1 MKKYIIS
8 TIFAW
13 GAMTLQAQDTLFV
26 CDFESGIPETFTT
39 YDRDGQ
45 EPSRSMKR
53 YGFEVG
59 KAWVSGTEEDNTY
72 NMVAYSGSWYKEVAQ
87 SDDWLVTPAIR
98 VADIRAILS
107 WRACALDAEHADGY
121 SVYITDKG
129 NRPEDFTDAPVLTI
143 PAESSA
149 WKEHFLP
156 LEAYSGKEVY
166 VAFVN
171 NSTNGNLLMVDDITV
186 LTRKHTFIFNNLTP
200 EAVTKAGGVR
210 IEGTL
215 TSSGF
220 LPVEGYKLELAYGG
234 ETYTIDRSTESI
246 APDSAVNIAFDTE
259 VNVAP
264 NTTEDYTLTIS
275 SMEGADVETIQGSIT
290 CFERTVLIEEG
301 TGTWCMW
308 CPRGQYYLKELHK
321 KRPGEFVDIAVHV
334 SDEMMVYDY
343 AMALYAPFFATY
355 GLPSCVMDRQQELM
369 NGLGSLEEIEAM
381 LDKARERG
389 AIGRIYGLM
398 ANAWKSMP
406 VDRKLNKD
414 APLFHVSGN
423 YEFGKA
429 IKDGEYRL
437 SFIVVEDSVTGYAQA
452 NAYSGSS
459 GAMGGINLLPDPI
472 PAGEYYFANVGR
484 AVYDSCYSH
493 TDENGKECLAI
504 EAQSERHTRV
514 LFDYWL
520 DYPTTIS
527 DVNKVRIVAL
537 IIDVKSGEVVNATET
552 KMPYFYTTSIDGLP
566 APTPI
571 RLQGDALTAGS
582 PLRQVEMWSLSGQ
595 LLHKATPDSE
605 RYTLPLMEKGQTI
618 VIRAMTDEATKTFK
632 YITQK

>member
-1 MKKYIIS
+1 MKKSYLIS
-8 TIFAW
+8 ILSAW
-13 GAMTLQAQDTLFV
+13 VTCTLQAQDTLFI
-26 CDFESGIPETFTT
+26 CDFESGIPETFAR
-39 YDRDGQ
+39 YDRDGN

-53 YGFEVG
+53 YGLENGV
-59 KAWVSGTEEDNTY
+59 AWAAHAEEGTKNT
-72 NMVAYSGSWYKEVAQ
+72 VAYSGSWYKEAAQ
-87 SDDWLVTPAIR
+87 SDDWLVTPAIH
-98 VADIRAILS
+98 VADVRAILS
-107 WRACALDAEHADGY
+107 WQACAIDAEHPDGY
-121 SVYITDKG
+121 SVYISDKG
-129 NRPEDFTDAPVLTI
+129 NRPEDFTDAPLLTI
-143 PAESSA
+143 PAEMPA
-149 WKEHFLP
+149 WQERFLP
-156 LEAYSGKEVY
+156 LEAYAGKDIY

-171 NSTNGNLLMVDDITV
+171 NSTNCNLLMVDNIAVT
-186 LTRKHTFIFNNLTP
+186 TREHTFKFTNLTP
-200 EAVTKAGGVR
+200 EAITKAGGVKVTGS
-210 IEGTL
+210 I

-220 LPVEGYKLELAYGG
+220 LPVEGYKLALTHGG
-234 ETYTIDRSTESI
+234 QTYTIDRSTESI
-246 APDSAVNIAFDTE
+246 APDSLVTVTFDTE
-259 VNVAP
+259 INVRL

-275 SMEGADVETIQGSIT
+275 SMEGSDVETIQGSIT

-343 AMALYAPFFATY
+343 AMTLYAPFFATF
-355 GLPSCVMDRQQELM
+355 GLPSCVMDRQGELM

-459 GAMGGINLLPDPI
+459 GAMGGLNLLPDPI

-571 RLQGDALTAGS
+571 RLQGDALTADS
-582 PLRQVEMWSLSGQ
+582 PLLQVEVWSLSGQ
-595 LLHKATPDSE
+595 LLHKESPNSN
-605 RYTLPLMEKGQTI
+605 RYALPQTGTKGQPVI
-618 VIRAMTDEATKTFK
+618 IRATTDGENATFK
-632 YITQK
+632 SLY

>member
-8 TIFAW
+8 TVFAW

-26 CDFESGIPETFTT
+26 CDFEGGIPETFAT

-59 KAWVSGTEEDNTY
+59 KAWVSGAEESNAGNT
-72 NMVAYSGSWYKEVAQ
+72 VAYSGSWYKEVAQ

-121 SVYITDKG
+121 SVYISDKG
-129 NRPEDFTDAPVLTI
+129 NRPEDFTDAPVVTI
-143 PAESSA
+143 SAESPV

-171 NSTNGNLLMVDDITV
+171 NSTNGNLLMVDDIAV
-186 LTRKHTFIFNNLTP
+186 QTREHTFTFTNLTP

-220 LPVEGYKLELAYGG
+220 LPVEGYKLELTYGG

-246 APDSAVNIAFDTE
+246 APDSVVSIAFDTE
-259 VNVAP
+259 VNVAL

-343 AMALYAPFFATY
+343 AMTLYAPFFATY

-389 AIGRIYGLM
+389 AIGRFTEL
-398 ANAWKSMP
+398 NAHAYNDIAIGRSSNQLHEIELW
-406 VDRKLNKD
+406 
-414 APLFHVSGN
+414 GTC
-423 YEFGKA
+423 EFGKPVNEG
-429 IKDGEYRL
+429 DYRL
-437 SFIVVEDSVTGYAQA
+437 SLIVVEDSVTGYTQA

-459 GAMGGINLLPDPI
+459 SAMGGLDLLPDPI
-472 PAGEYYFANVGR
+472 PADQYHFANVGR
-484 AVYDSCYSH
+484 AQYDSIY
-493 TDENGKECLAI
+493 DKLWVVD
-504 EAQSERHTRV
+504 AQAERHQPISFYGSFR
-514 LFDYWL
+514 
-520 DYPTTIS
+520 YPQNITNI
-527 DVNKVRIVAL
+527 NKVKVVAL
-537 IIDVKSGEVVNATET
+537 IIDTHTGEIVNTIET
-552 KMPYFYTTSIDGLP
+552 KLPYTIGTGIDTLSS
-566 APTPI
+566 PTPI
-571 RLQGDALTAGS
+571 RLQGDELIAPS
-582 PLRQVEMWSLSGQ
+582 PLRQVEVWSLSGQ

-605 RYTLPLMEKGQTI
+605 RYTLPVMKKGQS
-618 VIRAMTDEATKTFK
+618 VLIRATTDGEVQTIKRTH
-632 YITQK
+632 

>member
-1 MKKYIIS
+1 MGVGLLLL
-8 TIFAW
+8 FV
-13 GAMTLQAQDTLFV
+13 MTLQAQDTLFV
-26 CDFESGIPETFTT
+26 CDFEGGIPETFAT

-59 KAWVSGTEEDNTY
+59 KAWVSGTEEGNAGNT
-72 NMVAYSGSWYKEVAQ
+72 VAYSGSWYKEVAQ

-129 NRPEDFTDAPVLTI
+129 NRPEDFTDAPVMTI
-143 PAESSA
+143 PAESPA
-149 WKEHFLP
+149 WKEYFFP

-171 NSTNGNLLMVDDITV
+171 NSINGNLLMVDDIAV
-186 LTRKHTFIFNNLTP
+186 LTRKHTFTFTNLTP

-220 LPVEGYKLELAYGG
+220 LPVEGYKLELTYGG

-246 APDSAVNIAFDTE
+246 APDSVVSIAFDTE
-259 VNVAP
+259 VNVAL

-321 KRPGEFVDIAVHV
+321 KRPSEFVDIAVHV
-334 SDEMMVYDY
+334 RDEMMVYDY
-343 AMALYAPFFATY
+343 AMTLYAPFFATY
-355 GLPSCVMDRQQELM
+355 GLPSCVMDRQKELM
-369 NGLGSLEEIEAM
+369 NGLGGHEDHEEYEEIEEIEAV

-389 AIGRIYGLM
+389 AIGRFTKLEAHAYGVNI
-398 ANAWKSMP
+398 AGE
-406 VDRKLNKD
+406 VGLNNI
-414 APLFHVSGN
+414 VIQGIC
-423 YEFGKA
+423 EFGKA
-429 IKDGEYRL
+429 IKKEDYSL

-452 NAYSGSS
+452 NGYSGSS
-459 GAMGGINLLPDPI
+459 NAMGGLDLLPDPI
-472 PAGEYYFANVGR
+472 PANEYYFANVGR
-484 AVYDSCYSH
+484 AKFDKILSVG
-493 TDENGKECLAI
+493 EEQIK
-504 EAQSERHTRV
+504 RHTAISINYQ
-514 LFDYWL
+514 FDYP
-520 DYPTTIS
+520 DNIN
-527 DVNKVRIVAL
+527 DIDRVKVVAL
-537 IIDVKSGEVVNATET
+537 IVNNHTGEIVNATET
-552 KMPYFYTTSIDGLP
+552 QLPYSFAFGINDLAS
-566 APTPI
+566 PTPI
-571 RLQGDALTAGS
+571 RLQGNELIASS
-582 PLRQVEMWSLSGQ
+582 PLRQVEVWSLSGQ
-595 LLHKATPDSE
+595 LLHKTTPDSE

-618 VIRAMTDEATKTFK
+618 IIRATTDGEVQTIKRTH
-632 YITQK
+632 